1 MFCNM
6 CGRQIDDNAAFCTWC
21 GAKMIVPEAPKP
33 AVSVPEP
40 AAFSLREEKPEPV
53 TAEMDVPAAEA
64 RGEKQPEYSGAFS
77 EREEGS
83 EKIQES
89 LNDAEAV
96 PKAPLPRVDPSWNQE
111 VPLSEKAPEA
121 ATPAE
126 EEKPRKYYTG
136 AHLAIC
142 LVTTGI
148 MAVIAGV
155 FAGLYFSAIM

>member
-21 GAKMIVPEAPKP
+21 GAKMIVPAAPKP

-40 AAFSLREEKPEPV
+40 EPV
-53 TAEMDVPAAEA
+53 TAEMDAPAMAET
-64 RGEKQPEYSGAFS
+64 REEKQPEYSGAFS

-96 PKAPLPRVDPSWNQE
+96 PKAPMPKVDPSWNQE
-111 VPLSEKAPEA
+111 VPLSEKSPEA
-121 ATPAE
+121 TAPE

>member
-1 MFCNM
+1 M

-21 GAKMIVPEAPKP
+21 GAKMIVPAVPKP

-40 AAFSLREEKPEPV
+40 EPTEFSLREEKPEPV
-53 TAEMDVPAAEA
+53 TAEMDAPAMAET
-64 RGEKQPEYSGAFS
+64 REEKQPEYSGAFS

-96 PKAPLPRVDPSWNQE
+96 PKAPMPKVDPSWNQE

-121 ATPAE
+121 AAPE

>member
-1 MFCNM
+1 M

-33 AVSVPEP
+33 AVSVPE
-40 AAFSLREEKPEPV
+40 PEPV

-89 LNDAEAV
+89 LDDAEAV

-121 ATPAE
+121 AAQ